1 MRFCQNF
8 MMELSRYIGSD
19 TDVPAGD
26 IGGFIKVA
34 DAMVDQ
40 GIAQTTSKRIYAALY
55 CALFCLI

>member
-8 MMELSRYIGSD
+8 MMVLSRYIGSD

-34 DAMVDQ
+34 DATVDQ
-40 GIAQTTSKRIYAALY
+40 GIA
-55 CALFCLI
+55 

>member
-40 GIAQTTSKRIYAALY
+40 GIA
-55 CALFCLI
+55 